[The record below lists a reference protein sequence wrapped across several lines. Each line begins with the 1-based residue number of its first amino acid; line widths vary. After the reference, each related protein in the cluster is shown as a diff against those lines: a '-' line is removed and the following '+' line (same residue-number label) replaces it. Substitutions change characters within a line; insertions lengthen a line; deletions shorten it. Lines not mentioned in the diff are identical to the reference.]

1 MICVKETTALKIC
14 AKTNRMYVFFHSK
27 ITGFP
32 SHSCSQN
39 KKNNNLRKSKS
50 YCIESEGFYLFKKS
64 LALLDRELP
73 RLGMLFF
80 GQYRP
85 F

>member
-1 MICVKETTALKIC
+1 MSFSIQKSQAFLLIVVLKI
-14 AKTNRMYVFFHSK
+14 
-27 ITGFP
+27 
-32 SHSCSQN
+32 